1 MSNLRTLRNLFSCQ
15 EQLSLN
21 QLQKIRGGAGFIQ
34 TGNNPSNNQN
44 GGNNSQGNNQNFAT
58 AALDD
63 NKRPERPGGGV
74 STH

>member
-1 MSNLRTLRNLFSCQ
+1 MSNLRTLRNFFSCQ

-21 QLQKIRGGAGFIQ
+21 QLQKIRGGAD
-34 TGNNPSNNQN
+34 NNQNQNDNNQN
-44 GGNNSQGNNQNFAT
+44 GNNQNQQGAV

>member
-1 MSNLRTLRNLFSCQ
+1 MSTLRTLRNLFSGQ
-15 EQLSLN
+15 EQLSFH
-21 QLQKIRGGAGFIQ
+21 QLQKIRGGADNI
-34 TGNNPSNNQN
+34 NPNPTANVPELVVLPAQ
-44 GGNNSQGNNQNFAT
+44 AL

>member
-1 MSNLRTLRNLFSCQ
+1 MSNLRTLRNLFSR

-21 QLQKIRGGAGFIQ
+21 ELQSVRGGAAPANEPTAIVPDFVAL
-34 TGNNPSNNQN
+34 PNQ
-44 GGNNSQGNNQNFAT
+44 AL

>member
-1 MSNLRTLRNLFSCQ
+1 MSNLRTLRNFFSCQ

-21 QLQKIRGGAGFIQ
+21 QLQKIRGGADNQNG
-34 TGNNPSNNQN
+34 NNQN
-44 GGNNSQGNNQNFAT
+44 GNNQNGNNQNGNSQNQAV

>member
-1 MSNLRTLRNLFSCQ
+1 MSNLRTLRNLFSRQ

-21 QLQKIRGGAGFIQ
+21 QLQTICGGANN
-34 TGNNPSNNQN
+34 GN
-44 GGNNSQGNNQNFAT
+44 GNDNVPAIVVLPPQAQ
-58 AALDD
+58 ALDD

>member
-1 MSNLRTLRNLFSCQ
+1 MSNLRTLRNLFSRQ

-21 QLQKIRGGAGFIQ
+21 QLQKIRGGADNNQ
-34 TGNNPSNNQN
+34 TGNNET
-44 GGNNSQGNNQNFAT
+44 GNNQTGNNQAPT
-58 AALDD
+58 AMDD

>member
-1 MSNLRTLRNLFSCQ
+1 MSNLRTLRNLFSRQ

-21 QLQKIRGGAGFIQ
+21 QLQTIRGGADNNQ
-34 TGNNPSNNQN
+34 TGNNQN
-44 GGNNSQGNNQNFAT
+44 GTIQTGTIQAPT
-58 AALDD
+58 AMDD

>member
-1 MSNLRTLRNLFSCQ
+1 MSNLRTLRNLFLGQ
-15 EQLSLN
+15 EQLSFN
-21 QLQKIRGGAGFIQ
+21 QLQKIRGGMDNSN
-34 TGNNPSNNQN
+34 NNPNPTANVPEFVVLPNQ
-44 GGNNSQGNNQNFAT
+44 AL

>member
-1 MSNLRTLRNLFSCQ
+1 MINLRTLRNLFSCQ
-15 EQLSLN
+15 EQLSSN
-21 QLQKIRGGAGFIQ
+21 ELQIIRGGANN
-34 TGNNPSNNQN
+34 GNSNPTATVPSSVLPLP
-44 GGNNSQGNNQNFAT
+44 SQVT